1 MLLNKAFN
9 LPFKQSEV
17 DFVIPNLAEDLQ
29 LYVDPFLFYKSQN
42 PEFQA
47 VHALLQ
53 RFFEVAIGKAKVGNE
68 RVARRMMS
76 FPEVEETMLGL
87 STGSHKGRGLGLSTG
102 EDRSRGDVIYREI
115 VSNED
120 ILQRGIQHLAE
131 MQLLIEG
138 VGFDMVSDMITNIAK
153 PFFIAYTQRQ
163 CHLHNIP
170 IERGLNLEHI
180 FDWDEL
186 EWDDQL
192 VDLPA
197 SPLTGTPILL
207 VPKAVVRRFAEID
220 YKDFWNSTYRYILR
234 DIEVQK
240 SLQALGREPKIT
252 WKEINEKYGFS
263 KSAVVQVLHEDPD
276 LKRAY
281 FTQKE
286 REIPD
291 DAFPINL
298 DVIEGTDKEVMPV
311 ANYITELR
319 AIEPGNADAK
329 RYEALIIRILSRLF
343 APPLI
348 DPHSQVKTAD
358 GREIVDITFYNA
370 AHAGF
375 WGDIK
380 QQHGGVVVIF
390 ELKNMID
397 LANEEYFQLAARLD
411 DIKGKFG
418 ILVARSKDNLDKQRA
433 YRRLHNERKVILT
446 ITDED
451 IIQMLRNIEDGLLA
465 TQHLQRMYRTFI
477 EEA

>member
-17 DFVIPNLAEDLQ
+17 DFIIPNLTEDLQ
-29 LYVDPFLFYKSQN
+29 LYVDPFLFYKSRN

-53 RFFEVAIGKAKVGNE
+53 RFFEIAIDKVKEGDE

-76 FPEVEETMLGL
+76 FPEVKETMLGL
-87 STGSHKGRGLGLSTG
+87 STGSHKGRGLGPSTG

-120 ILQRGIQHLAE
+120 ILKRGIQHLAE

-153 PFFIAYTQRQ
+153 PFFVAYTQRQ

-170 IERGLNLEHI
+170 IEKGLNLEHI
-180 FDWDEL
+180 FDWEEL
-186 EWDDQL
+186 EWDDQPI
-192 VDLPA
+192 DLPA
-197 SPLTGTPILL
+197 SPSTGAPILL
-207 VPKAVVRRFAEID
+207 VPKTVVRRFAEID

-240 SLQALGREPKIT
+240 SLQTLGREPKIT

-276 LKRAY
+276 LKRTY

-286 REIPD
+286 QEIPN
-291 DAFPINL
+291 DAFPIDLN
-298 DVIEGTDKEVMPV
+298 VVEGTDKEVTPV
-311 ANYITELR
+311 ADYITELR
-319 AIEPGNADAK
+319 AIEPGSTDAK
-329 RYEALIIRILSRLF
+329 RYEALIVRILSRLF
-343 APPLI
+343 APPLV
-348 DPHSQVKTAD
+348 DPHSQVMTTD
-358 GREIVDITFYNA
+358 RREIIDITFYNGA
-370 AHAGF
+370 QAGF

-380 QQHGGVVVIF
+380 QKHGGVIVIF
-390 ELKNMID
+390 ELKNMTD
-397 LANEEYFQLAARLD
+397 LANEEYFQIAARLD
-411 DIKGKFG
+411 NIKGKFG
-418 ILVARSKDNLDKQRA
+418 ILIARDKDNLDEQRA
-433 YRRLHNERKVILT
+433 YRRLHSERKVILT
-446 ITDED
+446 VTDED
-451 IIQMLRNIEDGLLA
+451 IIQMLRYTESGLLA

-477 EEA
+477 EGA